1 MKAEVSDT
9 ISLRRGA
16 QIIGIPVR
24 AYSSR
29 KANGLV
35 APICT
40 VDGKERH
47 DRQAFRDWLQQ
58 CAAENGWSP
67 DDPRLLAMLEKV
79 EGNKMPVQKTLS
91 AAVIAALS
99 LFGSLSANAQLAG
112 GVSVP
117 TSTPV
122 VVIQP
127 ATSPRTF
134 ERVVNAG
141 ASTAGTAWCTH
152 NVSPGAITSL
162 SFLSAFTPHAAGAFP
177 IGPYGNS
184 NGYPSVEEF
193 DTKNV
198 PQGALICVSDGGT
211 SGSSPAALT
220 VDTQQ

>member
-1 MKAEVSDT
+1 M
-9 ISLRRGA
+9 
-16 QIIGIPVR
+16 R
-24 AYSSR
+24 AYNSR
-29 KANGLV
+29 KRNGMV
-35 APICT
+35 APIVT
-40 VDGKERH
+40 VDGRELHERETFKLWLKEN
-47 DRQAFRDWLQQ
+47 ATAL
-58 CAAENGWSP
+58 GWESN
-67 DDPRLLAMLEKV
+67 DPRLLAMLKKLEGKTMRV
-79 EGNKMPVQKTLS
+79 EKTLS

-99 LFGSLSANAQLAG
+99 LFGSLPANAQLAG

-162 SFLSAFTPHAAGAFP
+162 SFLSAFAPHAAGAFP